1 MNNVLLITV
10 LVLLVVMIGS
20 VLSFKYRK
28 LKAAAVLDAHKDI
41 LKMDVSLH

>member
-1 MNNVLLITV
+1 MTV
-10 LVLLVVMIGS
+10 FVLLVVIIGS

-41 LKMDVSLH
+41 LNMEVSLH